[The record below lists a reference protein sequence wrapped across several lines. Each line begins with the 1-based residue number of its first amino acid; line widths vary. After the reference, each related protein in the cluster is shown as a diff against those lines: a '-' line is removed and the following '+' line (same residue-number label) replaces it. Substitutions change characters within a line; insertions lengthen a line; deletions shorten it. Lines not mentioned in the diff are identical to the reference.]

1 MIMEDLDKIWNALKK
16 HVYYWDGSWRD
27 LYILDTNREDWI
39 KWVNYVNQNY
49 IINWYN
55 GKTGIE
61 ENQINYDV
69 IKEYFN
75 GEHDH
80 SSFAKIFIDGIQINC
95 HFFSESEIE
104 NDIDPREINSIEDH
118 KKVLKYMTDL
128 SIILNKEVILT
139 PENQLDIVLM
149 NSKHSIDNRFEEK
162 M

>member
-1 MIMEDLDKIWNALKK
+1 MIMGNLDKKWDELKDQI
-16 HVYYWDGSWRD
+16 YYWDGSWRD
-27 LYILDTNREDWI
+27 LYILNTNKEDWI
-39 KWVNYVNQNY
+39 KWVKYVNQHY
-49 IINWYN
+49 IVNWYN

-69 IKEYFN
+69 IKGYLER
-75 GEHDH
+75 EHDLC
-80 SSFAKIFIDGIQINC
+80 SSVKIFIDKIQINC

-139 PENQLDIVLM
+139 PESEPEVILM
-149 NSKHSIDNRFEEK
+149 NVNKQYQT
-162 M
+162 